1 MKPALSI
8 QKEGLLLRPLNKQ
21 DLDDTLNWR
30 NRDGV
35 RQCFFYDKLIS
46 IDEHHRWYENYLG
59 KDTDVVL
66 IGESSGEKIGQLA
79 VYDIDFNSRR
89 AEIGRF
95 VASPS
100 FAGKGMMRSLIVLL
114 CDACAA
120 CGLKEL
126 YLEVLP
132 SNERAIR
139 LYDSI
144 GFTIV
149 DTTPTVIKMSK
160 VLGVQCD

>member
-8 QKEGLLLRPLNKQ
+8 KNEGLLLRPLNEK
-21 DLDDTLNWR
+21 DLGDTLYWR

-35 RQCFFYDKLIS
+35 RQFFFYDKLINM
-46 IDEHHRWYENYLG
+46 DEHYRWYENYLG

-66 IGESSGEKIGQLA
+66 IGESLGEKIGQLA
-79 VYDIDFNSRR
+79 VYDIDLNNGK

-95 VASPS
+95 VVSPD
-100 FAGKGMMRSLIVLL
+100 FAGKGMMRRLIILL

-120 CGLKEL
+120 YGLKEL

-144 GFTIV
+144 GFTII
-149 DTTPTVIKMSK
+149 DKTPNAIKMSK
-160 VLGVQCD
+160 VLGV